1 MIAYIMRR
9 LLYAVPVLLAVNVIT
24 FALFFLVNTPDQM
37 AQVQLG
43 IKHIT
48 PEAVQQWKVERGY
61 HKPLFFNNAEVG
73 IKKIQETIFYE
84 KSLRLFVF
92 DFGKSDEGRLIID
105 DIRERMGPS
114 LAVQIPIFVIGITV
128 NVIFA
133 LLVVMFRAS
142 LFELAAMVLCVT
154 LFSISGVFYIIGGQF
169 LFAKLW
175 NLVPVSG
182 YLHGSEAI
190 KFLILPVLVGVVS
203 GIGGGVR
210 LYRMIFLE
218 EVHKDYIRTARA
230 KGLSE
235 KDILFHHLLPNGL
248 IPILTGIVVVIPA
261 LFMGSL
267 LLESFFGIPGL
278 GSFTID
284 GIQAQDFSIVR
295 SMVFLG
301 AVLYIIGLLLT
312 DISYTLV
319 DPRVRLS

>member
-1 MIAYIMRR
+1 MTAYILRR
-9 LLYAVPVLLAVNVIT
+9 FFYAIPVLFAVNVIT
-24 FALFFLVNTPDQM
+24 FFLFFMVNTPDQM

-43 IKHIT
+43 VKHIT
-48 PEAVQQWKVERGY
+48 PEAVHHWKVERGY
-61 HKPLFFNNAEVG
+61 HKPLFFNSEEG
-73 IKKIQETIFYE
+73 GFGKLTETIFYE

-92 DFGKSDEGRLIID
+92 DFGKSDEGRLIIQ
-105 DIRERMGPS
+105 DIRDRMGPS
-114 LAVQIPIFVIGITV
+114 LAVQIPVFLIGIFVNILC
-128 NVIFA
+128 A

-142 LFELAAMVLCVT
+142 LFELSAMVLCVV

-169 LFAKLW
+169 LFAKLL

-182 YLHGSEAI
+182 YLHGIEAW
-190 KFLILPVLVGVVS
+190 KFILLPVLVGVVS

-218 EVHKDYIRTARA
+218 EIYKDYIRTARA

-235 KDILFHHLLPNGL
+235 KDILFRHLLPNGL
-248 IPILTGIVVVIPA
+248 IPILTGVVVVIPT

-267 LLESFFGIPGL
+267 LMESFFGIPGL

-301 AVLYIIGLLLT
+301 SVLYIIGLLLT